1 MNFRS
6 SKEEI
11 PDETNPF
18 SFKEFVKIKSQSTA
32 KRKEVTD
39 KTPQQQKGSSGVP
52 FEEAASPSKGLSLN
66 LLEHYLPGGTAR
78 SPSLEE
84 VEDDDD
90 WNEMYQPAVIEAAHE
105 FSFSDSLCAGSYS
118 PLTLTPVELPHQD
131 SVHFTPSKWLV
142 DEEEGEEKDHILG
155 DTAAHAGAPR
165 VEADP
170 TKDHFDLVGEALYRS
185 QLLTNEKLQEENAQL
200 RKQNEEV
207 KQLVKTHMKRTKRLQ
222 EELERRKINEE
233 KETRALESMVQHV
246 EENLQQMTKR
256 AVKAENT
263 VTKLKQ
269 ELVLLQAELQQ
280 WKSENEKL
288 RSEDSLALN
297 SAKSN
302 ARLASD
308 YLTKAA
314 QEAESSVKQLL
325 SGTETLRLVSNLL
338 KSIDRISELPHQDKD
353 NDDS

>member
-1 MNFRS
+1 
-6 SKEEI
+6 
-11 PDETNPF
+11 
-18 SFKEFVKIKSQSTA
+18 
-32 KRKEVTD
+32 
-39 KTPQQQKGSSGVP
+39 
-52 FEEAASPSKGLSLN
+52 
-66 LLEHYLPGGTAR
+66 
-78 SPSLEE
+78 
-84 VEDDDD
+84 
-90 WNEMYQPAVIEAAHE
+90 MYQPAVIEAAHE

-142 DEEEGEEKDHILG
+142 DEEEGEEKDHVLG

-170 TKDHFDLVGEALYRS
+170 PKDHFDLVGEALYRS

-200 RKQNEEV
+200 RKQNEE
-207 KQLVKTHMKRTKRLQ
+207 
-222 EELERRKINEE
+222 
-233 KETRALESMVQHV
+233 
-246 EENLQQMTKR
+246 
-256 AVKAENT
+256 
-263 VTKLKQ
+263 
-269 ELVLLQAELQQ
+269 AELQQ

>member
-1 MNFRS
+1 M
-6 SKEEI
+6 
-11 PDETNPF
+11 TF
-18 SFKEFVKIKSQSTA
+18 SHLQ
-32 KRKEVTD
+32 
-39 KTPQQQKGSSGVP
+39 GSSEVP

-78 SPSLEE
+78 SPSLE
-84 VEDDDD
+84 EDDDD

-131 SVHFTPSKWLV
+131 SVQFTPSEWLV
-142 DEEEGEEKDHILG
+142 DEEEGEEKDYVLG
-155 DTAAHAGAPR
+155 DTAAQAGAPR

-170 TKDHFDLVGEALYRS
+170 PKDHFDLVGEVLYRS
-185 QLLTNEKLQEENAQL
+185 QLLTNEKLQEENARL

-207 KQLVKTHMKRTKRLQ
+207 EQLVKAHVKRTKRLQ

-297 SAKSN
+297 SVKSN

-353 NDDS
+353 NDS